1 MLTAGPGM
9 MGAPPPPA
17 GAAPGMYN
25 QPQPGYAYGYGM

>member
-1 MLTAGPGM
+1 MLTAGPQM
-9 MGAPPPPA
+9 MGAPPPA